1 MTGTPNE
8 PSGKSVELDVNKEA
22 IEHIAKST
30 HSWFDSYLL
39 SVDTFI
45 QLGIILVA
53 FVLGTLA
60 ARAVNKTLTSSIE
73 SLRLPGFMR
82 GILHNLRRQARPFLI
97 LAFLCICILIHDNSE
112 SVTLRFELVDAAA
125 RLVGAWI
132 VIRLAVQ
139 VVRNKAMRSIISV
152 LVWTITALS
161 IFGVLDDT
169 AMALDGLGVNM
180 GSFRFS
186 ALTIVKGLIA
196 SLILLY
202 LALSISNLIDRRL
215 NRIENMSRASR
226 LIISKI
232 VRMSLTIFAVFMG
245 ISMAGVD
252 LSLFTIFS
260 GAAGIGVGLGL
271 QRGVSNLFSGM
282 MLLFDKTIEPGDVV
296 ELSNGTLGVVG
307 QMGGRYTEIVST
319 DNKSFLIPNENLV
332 TQPVINWSRHRGQV
346 QLGIDFRVDYGND
359 PHRIIG
365 IAEEAARGVAR
376 VLADPPPSCHF
387 NRYWDLGLEFTLR
400 FWIGDAHRGI
410 NDIRSDV
417 QLALWDTL
425 DKYNIKIPYG
435 GHATYEFRPVPKAPA

>member
-1 MTGTPNE
+1 MAAANE
-8 PSGKSVELDVNKEA
+8 PATKAVELDVDKKA
-22 IEHIAKST
+22 IEDIAKST
-30 HSWFDSYLL
+30 QDWVGDYLL

-45 QLGIILVA
+45 QLGIILLA
-53 FVLGTLA
+53 FIIGSLI
-60 ARAVNKTLTSSIE
+60 ARAINKPLTDSIE
-73 SLRLPGFMR
+73 ALRLPGFLR
-82 GILHNLRRQARPFLI
+82 GILHNLRRQTRPFMI
-97 LAFLCICILIHDNSE
+97 LAFLWICILLHANSA
-112 SVTLRFELVDAAA
+112 SIKLQFEFVEAAA

-132 VIRLAVQ
+132 IIRLAVQ
-139 VVRNKAMRSIISV
+139 IVRNKAMRTLISM
-152 LVWTITALS
+152 LIWTVTALS

-169 AMALDGLGVNM
+169 ARALDGLGVNM

-186 ALTIVKGLIA
+186 ALTIVKGGMA

-215 NRIENMSRASR
+215 NRVENMSRASR

-245 ISMAGVD
+245 VSMAGFD

-319 DNKSFLIPNENLV
+319 ENKAFLIPNESLV
-332 TQPVINWSRHRGQV
+332 TQPVINWSRRKGQV
-346 QLGIDFRVDYGND
+346 QLAIDFRVEYGND
-359 PHRIIG
+359 PHHIIA
-365 IAEEAARGVAR
+365 IAEEAAKAVPR
-376 VLADPPPSCHF
+376 VLANPAPACHF

-400 FWIGDAHRGI
+400 FWIGDAQRGI
-410 NDIRSDV
+410 YDIRSDV
-417 QLALWDTL
+417 QLSLWDTL
-425 DKYNIKIPYG
+425 EKYNIRIPYG
-435 GHATYEFRPVPKAPA
+435 GHATYEFRPAPKET